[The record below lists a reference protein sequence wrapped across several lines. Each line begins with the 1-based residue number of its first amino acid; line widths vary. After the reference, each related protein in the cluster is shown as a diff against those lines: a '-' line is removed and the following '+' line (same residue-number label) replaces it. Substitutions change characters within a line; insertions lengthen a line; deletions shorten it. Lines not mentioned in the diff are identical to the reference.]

1 LSIINY
7 QLSQWVCPA
16 ITNSQSNAAALWF
29 ELEVVYLEED
39 RIKFKSQIQKS
50 ISKVKLMMSKKNVF
64 SDKIFNFEDRLVR
77 FAGECIFF
85 TRNLNKSFENEYY
98 KNQLIRSSGSSSLNF
113 GESQGAITDKDV
125 IFKLGLVVK
134 ELKESRN
141 SLKILNY
148 INEGNEE
155 FRILLLTEVE
165 ELIAISSKMI
175 INKK

>member
-1 LSIINY
+1 MQNNPL
-7 QLSQWVCPA
+7 
-16 ITNSQSNAAALWF
+16 
-29 ELEVVYLEED
+29 
-39 RIKFKSQIQKS
+39 
-50 ISKVKLMMSKKNVF
+50 F
-64 SDKIFNFEDRLVR
+64 SEKIFNFEDRLVR

-113 GESQGAITDKDV
+113 GEAQGSITDKDFK
-125 IFKLGLVVK
+125 FKLALVVK

-148 INEGNEE
+148 IKEGNEVI
-155 FRILLLTEVE
+155 RDSLLIEVE
-165 ELIAISSKMI
+165 ELIAIASKMI

>member
-1 LSIINY
+1 MQNNPL
-7 QLSQWVCPA
+7 
-16 ITNSQSNAAALWF
+16 
-29 ELEVVYLEED
+29 
-39 RIKFKSQIQKS
+39 
-50 ISKVKLMMSKKNVF
+50 F
-64 SDKIFNFEDRLVR
+64 SEKIFNFEDRLVR

-113 GESQGAITDKDV
+113 GEAQGSITDKDF
-125 IFKLGLVVK
+125 IFKLTLVVK

-148 INEGNEE
+148 IKEGNEVI
-155 FRILLLTEVE
+155 RDSLLIEVE
-165 ELIAISSKMI
+165 ELIAIASKMI